1 MKKSNA
7 KSRKRA
13 RKPLRRH
20 LPMYVRHGGLSG
32 IARKCRR
39 TQKCWRSQVAHIPK
53 QLPEFLLRIFDKEQR
68 ENRNAQVGLQ
78 LLDDARPYDEGDAT
92 DAHIKTQAAFERLCD
107 GTADAEDFNRVGTA
121 INMAT
126 VRAWEIDAGLA
137 AMFGCAQAAMN
148 ALRKRQERWGKW
160 DILPAERA
168 AVIEAL
174 CANEPIVDASSPLQ
188 MRRALKVVACAL
200 QMKKSSCI
208 STS

>member
-1 MKKSNA
+1 MRKTSA
-7 KSRKRA
+7 HARKRA

-20 LPMYVRHGGLSG
+20 LPMYVRRGGLSG

-39 TQKCWRSQVAHIPK
+39 TQKFWRAQVAHIPK
-53 QLPEFLLRIFDKEQR
+53 QLPEFLLRMLDKEQR
-68 ENRNAQVGLQ
+68 ENRNARVGLQ

-92 DAHIKTQAAFERLCD
+92 DAHIKAWAAFERLCD
-107 GTADAEDFNRVGTA
+107 GTADAEDFNRVATA

-126 VRAWEIDAGLA
+126 VRAREIDAGLA
-137 AMFGCAQAAMN
+137 AMLECAQAAMN

-188 MRRALKVVACAL
+188 MRRALKAVALAL